1 MRTIR
6 TILYMTAAFA
16 MAAATGAVAGA
27 GPVKHWGVLPG
38 REIRTVPLRGVMS
51 SESVLDVVPGR
62 DGWIYVRGKNAVYRL
77 LGTAGAFA
85 PVASFDWC
93 DDRQARAVV
102 PYATPAF
109 ACVAKNIIVEMKG
122 TSQYRRVLPQ
132 PQWSGGPDVYHF
144 DYPFVTSIDRAASG
158 RWWFA
163 YGYAGGIGYSDPD
176 GRTRLVQLQGLP
188 PIRSVARLGDD
199 LFVGADGC
207 VLARVRDFTVRGTE
221 RVCTTPIAPQI
232 VRTAGA
238 LWVLTGF
245 DVERRDVA
253 GSVRRWHFDDSVN
266 SVAYDRASGTAY
278 LLGGSFAG
286 RNVLIT
292 IGRDGVAHST
302 RLPMTGGSSIAVDG
316 RGRIWISVPSW
327 HALAAIAPEGE
338 WG

>member
-6 TILYMTAAFA
+6 TMVYATAALA
-16 MAAATGAVAGA
+16 LVASTGRPASA
-27 GPVKHWGVLPG
+27 GPVKHWAALPG
-38 REIRTVPLRGVMS
+38 REIRTVALRGPMS
-51 SESVLDVVPGR
+51 SESVLDVVPGT

-77 LGTAGAFA
+77 LGTEGAFA

-102 PYATPAF
+102 AYATPAF

-122 TSQYRRVLPQ
+122 TAQYRRVLPR
-132 PQWSGGPDVYHF
+132 PSWSDTSDVYRL

-176 GRTRLVQLQGLP
+176 GRTRLVKIKGLP
-188 PIRSVARLGDD
+188 PIRSFARFGDD

-207 VLARVRDFTVRGTE
+207 VLARVRDFIVRDTE
-221 RVCTTPIAPQI
+221 RICTSPIAPEI
-232 VRTAGA
+232 VRTADA
-238 LWVLTGF
+238 LWALSAFDAERYDATG
-245 DVERRDVA
+245 A
-253 GSVRRWHFDDSVN
+253 ARRWHFDDRVTG
-266 SVAYDRASGTAY
+266 VAYDRRSGTSY
-278 LLGGSFAG
+278 LLGGANAG
-286 RNVLIT
+286 RNVLIA

-302 RLPMTGGSSIAVDG
+302 RLPMTGGTSIAVDG

-327 HALAAIAPEGE
+327 HALAALAPDGA